1 VGFSNMAK
9 TIKASYQS
17 RCFGCEMCLMEC
29 QRQMK
34 KAGLE
39 GSYIRVLRDA
49 KNGLEFRV
57 YVDPKIREL
66 NIDRIIKVCVRQ
78 VLEEVDEDGA

>member
-1 VGFSNMAK
+1 MEK

-17 RCFGCEMCLMEC
+17 RCSGCEMCLMEC

-34 KAGLE
+34 KVGLE
-39 GSYIRVLRDA
+39 GSYIRVLRDS

-57 YVDPKIREL
+57 YVDPKVKEL
-66 NIDRIIKVCVRQ
+66 NIAKITKACIRQ